1 MKRISPWSPRRTAR
15 KEGSSFSLRRAGVA
29 SALGGLAAVAALAGP
44 AFASPSHAAAPTA
57 QYKLVLGPVNSQ
69 YVGINNN
76 GDIIGIGVDSAAF
89 GREEGFLLPAGTTTP
104 EFLGSPG
111 DETDQ
116 STDNQPQSINDKG
129 VIVGNYGKNE
139 VLPGGGEATIPR
151 PVIWNDNTTGTDL
164 GVNPS
169 GDADAFG
176 INNNSIPQIVGT
188 QAGSTVTP
196 WVLQGTTVTNLP
208 TFQGSTTTEARA
220 INGNGVVVGDA
231 QKSGSEAATEWV
243 NGQVSSLGMLNGG
256 SFSEALA
263 VNSSGVAVGA
273 ATAPGDPV
281 NLFRAVMFSNGKAID
296 LNVPGEGV
304 QNAAH
309 ATAINDNGVIVGDDG
324 VQPGLALVGVGNGF
338 IFQNGKATELNT
350 LVALPSNVRLA
361 GARGINNAGDIVG
374 IADVT
379 QSDGSQ
385 VSEGYELVPTT

>member
-15 KEGSSFSLRRAGVA
+15 KEGSSFSLRRAGVV
-29 SALGGLAAVAALAGP
+29 SALGGLAAAK
-44 AFASPSHAAAPTA
+44 
-57 QYKLVLGPVNSQ
+57 YKLVLGPVNSQ

-176 INNNSIPQIVGT
+176 INNNNIPQIVGT
-188 QAGSTVTP
+188 QAARSPHGSC
-196 WVLQGTTVTNLP
+196 
-208 TFQGSTTTEARA
+208 RA
-220 INGNGVVVGDA
+220 
-231 QKSGSEAATEWV
+231 
-243 NGQVSSLGMLNGG
+243 
-256 SFSEALA
+256 
-263 VNSSGVAVGA
+263 
-273 ATAPGDPV
+273 P
-281 NLFRAVMFSNGKAID
+281 R
-296 LNVPGEGV
+296 
-304 QNAAH
+304 
-309 ATAINDNGVIVGDDG
+309 
-324 VQPGLALVGVGNGF
+324 
-338 IFQNGKATELNT
+338 
-350 LVALPSNVRLA
+350 
-361 GARGINNAGDIVG
+361 
-374 IADVT
+374 
-379 QSDGSQ
+379 
-385 VSEGYELVPTT
+385 